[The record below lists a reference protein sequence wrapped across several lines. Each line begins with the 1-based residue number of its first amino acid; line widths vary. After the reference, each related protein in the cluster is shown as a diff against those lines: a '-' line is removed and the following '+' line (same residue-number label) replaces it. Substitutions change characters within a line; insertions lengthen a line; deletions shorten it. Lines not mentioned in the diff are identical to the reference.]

1 VSRWLDEPSFWIDHV
16 HPDDREWA
24 KSFCARASDEGR
36 DHAFELRMIAADGRV
51 VWLRDVVRTIT
62 EGGRPKENVGVM
74 IDITERRQAEEELR
88 RSRQQLSD
96 LSAHV
101 EWAREEERTVIAR
114 EVHDE
119 LGQALTALKM
129 DVALLA
135 TRLRQDPPAVPDAL
149 GRLAAM
155 SELVE
160 DTIHRVRRIAHEL
173 RPGVLDDLGLD
184 AAIEWAGQDF
194 EARTGIACRVSS
206 GLGERRLP
214 RELATAFFR
223 IFQEALTNVARHAR
237 ARGVGVRLEHRGGRL
252 TLEVTDDGRGI
263 AEEAIGGAKS
273 LGLLGMRER
282 ARRLGGDV
290 VIAAARG
297 RGTTVSLSVPYEP
310 GPQDQA

>member
-1 VSRWLDEPSFWIDHV
+1 
-16 HPDDREWA
+16 
-24 KSFCARASDEGR
+24 
-36 DHAFELRMIAADGRV
+36 
-51 VWLRDVVRTIT
+51 
-62 EGGRPKENVGVM
+62 
-74 IDITERRQAEEELR
+74 
-88 RSRQQLSD
+88 
-96 LSAHV
+96 
-101 EWAREEERTVIAR
+101 
-114 EVHDE
+114 
-119 LGQALTALKM
+119 
-129 DVALLA
+129 
-135 TRLRQDPPAVPDAL
+135 
-149 GRLAAM
+149 M